1 MREIVLLR
9 HAHAESPVAGQT
21 DADRPLS
28 AEGQAAAEAVGRWL
42 LENGH
47 VPDCVL
53 SSPARRV
60 RETIEGVLRV
70 TGYIDQREEPG
81 IYEATPGALIEIADR
96 YRDCP
101 RVMLVGHNPGLEQLA
116 ALLDSGQTGDYRG
129 MPPAGVA
136 VLSMPATAA
145 LEPGV
150 ATLTNFW
157 WP

>member
-9 HAHAESPVAGQT
+9 HAHAEAPQSGQT

-42 LENGH
+42 VDNDH

-53 SSPARRV
+53 TSPAQRV
-60 RETIEGVLRV
+60 RETVEGVLRV
-70 TGYIDQREEPG
+70 TGYVDQREEPA
-81 IYEATPGALIEIADR
+81 IYEATPGTLIELLDR
-96 YRDCP
+96 YRDCG

-136 VLSMPATAA
+136 VLSLPATAA
-145 LEPGV
+145 LEPGI
-150 ATLTNFW
+150 ATLKNFW